1 MTREV
6 PGQDLEGDFLK
17 ENEDQKKKKKK
28 MKMYSMSQNLTGWGN
43 RGEQNTLHESLGPL
57 SFNL

>member
-17 ENEDQKKKKKK
+17 ENEDQKKEKENEDVLHVSECYRMGK
-28 MKMYSMSQNLTGWGN
+28 QGWTKHSSWIF
-43 RGEQNTLHESLGPL
+43 RSTK
-57 SFNL
+57 F

>member
-17 ENEDQKKKKKK
+17 ENEDQKKEKE
-28 MKMYSMSQNLTGWGN
+28 N
-43 RGEQNTLHESLGPL
+43 EDVLHVSECYRMGKQG
-57 SFNL
+57 

>member
-6 PGQDLEGDFLK
+6 PGRDLEADFLK

-28 MKMYSMSQNLTGWGN
+28 KRKENEDL
-43 RGEQNTLHESLGPL
+43 LHVSECYRMGKQE
-57 SFNL
+57 

>member
-17 ENEDQKKKKKK
+17 ENEDQKKKEKE
-28 MKMYSMSQNLTGWGN
+28 N
-43 RGEQNTLHESLGPL
+43 EDVLHVSECYRMGKQG
-57 SFNL
+57 